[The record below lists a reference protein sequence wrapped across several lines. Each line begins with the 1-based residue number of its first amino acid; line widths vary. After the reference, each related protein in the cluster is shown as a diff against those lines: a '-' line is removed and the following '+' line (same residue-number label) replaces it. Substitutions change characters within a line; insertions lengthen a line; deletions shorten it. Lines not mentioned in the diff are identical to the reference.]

1 MKEDGVGGEG
11 GAKGGLYHIYIGTKS
26 SHFVFTEV
34 HTQTATVYLLGRDNN
49 FIPSVALLVYP

>member
-1 MKEDGVGGEG
+1 MEGWWVEEDGVGGEG

-34 HTQTATVYLLGRDNN
+34 HTQTATVYLLG
-49 FIPSVALLVYP
+49 